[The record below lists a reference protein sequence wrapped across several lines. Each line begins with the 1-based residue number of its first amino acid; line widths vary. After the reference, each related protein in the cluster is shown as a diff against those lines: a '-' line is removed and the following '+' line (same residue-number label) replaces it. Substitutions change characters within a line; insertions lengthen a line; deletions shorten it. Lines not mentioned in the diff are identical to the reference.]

1 MQDPAAS
8 PPESSQTAVLDD
20 PVLRHAR
27 TDFVTLHEEWTAARA
42 VEAIRGRDLG
52 DAILYFY
59 VVDDDGRLNGVL
71 PARRLLTA
79 PPERIVR
86 DLMLE
91 RVISIPEQA
100 SMVDALEFF
109 ILHKFYAFPV
119 VSADRRLLGVVD
131 VGLFT
136 EEAFDILERERM
148 DEVFESI
155 GFRFSQ
161 VRGAGPWKAFRI
173 RFPWLLATLGGGILC
188 ALLTRAFALTLE
200 RSLILAFFITLVLG
214 LGDSVTTQS
223 MTITFQALRASRPT
237 LRWYWRALRGE
248 FLTGLYL
255 GTASAAIVG
264 AVVAGVFGTG
274 LPAGVIALSLLAS
287 MTTACLLGLTIP
299 ALLHAL
305 GQDVRIAAGPL
316 TLVLADLL
324 TLLIYFST
332 AAWLL

>member
-1 MQDPAAS
+1 MPVLPKEPPALN
-8 PPESSQTAVLDD
+8 QTAVLDD

-27 TDFVTLHEEWTAARA
+27 TDFVTLHEEWSAARA
-42 VEAIRGRDLG
+42 VESIRGRDLG

-59 VVDDDGRLNGVL
+59 VVDDHGRLNGVL

-79 PPERIVR
+79 PPDRTVR

-91 RVISIPEQA
+91 KVIAVPERA
-100 SMVDALEFF
+100 TMVEALEFF

-119 VSADRRLLGVVD
+119 VSEDRRLLGVVD

-136 EEAFDILERERM
+136 EEAFDILERQQM
-148 DEVFESI
+148 DEVYESI

-161 VRGAGPWKAFRI
+161 VRSAGPWGAFRV
-173 RFPWLLATLGGGILC
+173 RFPWLVATLAGGTLC
-188 ALLTRAFALTLE
+188 ALLTKLFETTLAQ
-200 RSLILAFFITLVLG
+200 SLILAFFITLVLG
-214 LGDSVTTQS
+214 LGESVTTQS

-237 LRWYWRALRGE
+237 LRWYLTALRRE
-248 FLTGLYL
+248 ILTGMFL
-255 GTASAAIVG
+255 GTASALAIAAIVTG
-264 AVVAGVFGTG
+264 LFGTG
-274 LPAGVIALSLLAS
+274 LPAAVIAISVLAA
-287 MTTACLLGLTIP
+287 MTAACLLGLTIP
-299 ALLHAL
+299 TILHAL

-316 TLVLADLL
+316 SLALADLC